1 VVLVVVSVYRI
12 GSEGMLAI
20 QVLKRLT
27 SSETRRG
34 VGSRGNDVKAGER
47 VGSMQ
52 FTRRAQKGIGQNQ
65 LRTGSRENKM
75 GSGSDCPSSVCG
87 GGRRIGFGW

>member
-1 VVLVVVSVYRI
+1 
-12 GSEGMLAI
+12 MLAI

-34 VGSRGNDVKAGER
+34 VGSRGDNVKAGER

-52 FTRRAQKGIGQNQ
+52 FTRRAQKGIGQIQ
-65 LRTGSRENKM
+65 LRTGLQRKQD
-75 GSGSDCPSSVCG
+75 G
-87 GGRRIGFGW
+87 IGIGLSQ